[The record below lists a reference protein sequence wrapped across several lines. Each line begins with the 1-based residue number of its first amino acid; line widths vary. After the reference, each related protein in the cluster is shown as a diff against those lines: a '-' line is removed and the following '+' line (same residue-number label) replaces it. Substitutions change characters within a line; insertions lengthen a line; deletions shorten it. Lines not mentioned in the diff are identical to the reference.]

1 MYENV
6 IWDFNGTIIDDVKVG
21 LDALNVLLKK
31 YGYKPITDND
41 YYKSIFGFPIKDYYA
56 RAGFDF
62 DEISY
67 DTLAPEW
74 VEEYLAHEPE
84 APIINGVKDAFDA
97 FKGAG
102 IKQFLVSATEIGM
115 LTDQLNARGI
125 FSVFDGVFGLD
136 NIKAAGKTD
145 IVREVISSLQGRT
158 VMIGDTIHDAE
169 CADAAGVDIILVAA
183 GHQSYERL
191 KASGHKTVHTIGEAV
206 NIILG

>member
-31 YGYKPITDND
+31 YGYKPITDYN

-62 DEISY
+62 DKISY

-145 IVREVISSLQGRT
+145 IVREVVSSLQGRT

-191 KASGHKTVHTIGEAV
+191 KASGHKTVHTIDEAV

>member
-62 DEISY
+62 DKISY

-84 APIINGVKDAFDA
+84 APVINGVKDAFDA

-191 KASGHKTVHTIGEAV
+191 NATGHKTVHTIDEAV